1 MKTKIKNDFQNPYL
15 IFKNEN
21 QNWKTKIKNE
31 NWFLFLKKVIDKQKS
46 MWYIDYRNK
55 FKEDLKWKLF
65 TILAKRLLWRL
76 WLCDW
81 ILEVNNEYK
90 NQKRNFKSYY
100 IFSRNNIDCFNLLYW
115 QWHTYSNDYL
125 YHLWILVMRFCI
137 CKQKYIM

>member
-1 MKTKIKNDFQNPYL
+1 MKTKIKTKNEFQNPDL
-15 IFKNEN
+15 VFENEN
-21 QNWKTKIKNE
+21 QNSKMKIKNE

-90 NQKRNFKSYY
+90 N
-100 IFSRNNIDCFNLLYW
+100 
-115 QWHTYSNDYL
+115 
-125 YHLWILVMRFCI
+125 
-137 CKQKYIM
+137 